1 MGVIYK
7 EYPGFLTKEQCKEL
21 INYFTDPNRAAQ
33 GKMVLKRAEV
43 DDNVN
48 GGSKQDPSRK
58 AELLFFK
65 RDGAV
70 SKKYGLAKLC
80 NHINSDFGNQAI
92 YNVKNLEGWQFIKY
106 DVGGEYIPHH
116 DFDVDLNN
124 RHNKIR
130 LAISGGLRLKSIII
144 YLNDDFE
151 GGHTFFKHLDISI
164 KPKTGMMLFFKYD
177 SKYRHQNFRTLHAG
191 LPVES
196 GTKYIISAFI
206 REGSE
211 IDWQP
216 I

>member
-1 MGVIYK
+1 MNKEIIYNIPLVIAY
-7 EYPGFLTKEQCKEL
+7 YDFLT
-21 INYFTDPNRAAQ
+21 
-33 GKMVLKRAEV
+33 
-43 DDNVN
+43 
-48 GGSKQDPSRK
+48 S
-58 AELLFFK
+58 
-65 RDGAV
+65 
-70 SKKYGLAKLC
+70 
-80 NHINSDFGNQAI
+80 
-92 YNVKNLEGWQFIKY
+92 
-106 DVGGEYIPHH
+106 GEC
-116 DFDVDLNN
+116 
-124 RHNKIR
+124 
-130 LAISGGLRLKSIII
+130 KSIIDTI
-144 YLNDDFE
+144 DSEEYVSALLYSTVTDNLTVHESTHRTNSTYVDSTKKLLQLEMKITDFVNTELNSFNGKHTEYNTEIPLKIQKYEVGEQYKLHLDHFNIQKKVFNNDRLATCILYLNDDFE